1 MDGFTMLLTVI
12 IYIAIIYFAIKEGGK
27 KNFIKDNKSA
37 NMLIGGLLG
46 FFLGLLGLIILW
58 LVPNDDHLN

>member
-1 MDGFTMLLTVI
+1 MLLTVI
-12 IYIAIIYFAIKEGGK
+12 IYIVIIYFSIKEGGK
-27 KNFIKDNKSA
+27 KSFIKDNKSA

-58 LVPNDDHLN
+58 LVPDDNRLS